1 MATAK
6 KLASGNYR
14 VRVYVGKNKDGK
26 PQYKSFTAP
35 TKKEAEFA
43 AAQYSRT
50 SIDVRSSDLTLKQA
64 IERYIKSKENVLSPS
79 TVRGYY
85 VVPEQYMPDL
95 MQMRLKKIN
104 AEIIQEQFNEF
115 ARDYSPKTCRNAHGL
130 ISAVLKIH
138 RPDLQLNTTL
148 PQKKKS
154 DIYVPD
160 EKEVKRILK
169 LVKGTVL
176 EIPFVLATQCGLRA
190 SEISGLMLEHVYK
203 DYIEIKQARVD
214 GRNGSVIKPP
224 KSVAGYRKIPISKTL
239 YKLIKDNA
247 CGERVC
253 ILKSGDISDRWS
265 KFRENSNL
273 PAKLNFHALR
283 HHYASK
289 CLLLGMP
296 QKYIAELMGHGGL
309 DMIEKVYQHTF
320 PSAMEE
326 YANKLRENMDQTLEK
341 QRMP

>member
-14 VRVYVGKNKDGK
+14 IRVYVGKNKDAK

-50 SIDVRSSDLTLKQA
+50 NVDVRSSDLTLKQA

-85 VVPEQYMPDL
+85 VIPEQYMPDL
-95 MQMRLKKIN
+95 MQTRLKKIN
-104 AEIIQEQFNEF
+104 TEIIQEQFNEF

-160 EKEVKRILK
+160 EKEVKKILQ
-169 LVKGTVL
+169 LIKGNAL
-176 EIPFVLATQCGLRA
+176 EVPFVLATQCGLRA
-190 SEISGLMLEHVYK
+190 SEISGLMLENVHK

-214 GRNGSVIKPP
+214 GRNGAVIKPP

-247 CGERVC
+247 NGERVWA
-253 ILKSGDISDRWS
+253 LKSGDISNRWGT
-265 KFRENSNL
+265 FRTNHKL
-273 PAKLNFHALR
+273 PVQLNFHALR

-296 QKYIAELMGHGGL
+296 QKYIAELMGHGSL

-326 YANKLRENMDQTLEK
+326 YANKLRENMDRTLK
-341 QRMP
+341 K